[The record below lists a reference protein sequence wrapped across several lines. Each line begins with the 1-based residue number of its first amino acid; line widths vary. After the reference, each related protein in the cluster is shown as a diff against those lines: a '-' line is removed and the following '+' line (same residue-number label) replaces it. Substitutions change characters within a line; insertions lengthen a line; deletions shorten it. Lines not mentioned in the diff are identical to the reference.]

1 MTVDISNQT
10 IDFSMSSNYNGFNDS
25 LSNFNKS
32 FHSLVNKKN
41 IFYFICFL
49 VIYFVFYSILT
60 YSAKSGDDSTLLLSR
75 TIDAILLVVF
85 VLGCLLYFYISTQ
98 QEKED
103 LFEKSIIWTEEL
115 YKDPNNILTSF
126 FILLIFY
133 VIIFICKIPMTTE
146 TKPISIGLIEGKLWI
161 LLISVI
167 LVDII
172 DYLFDIKLV
181 DIIVDTLKKLW
192 DSSISPEITKIEN
205 EFRKDDD
212 KDKEI
217 KIENPVVNP
226 KEKLEVFNIS
236 NNLYTYDDAQ
246 AICKS
251 YNARLAKYEEVEE
264 SYNDGGE
271 WCNYGW
277 SDSQMILFPTQK
289 STWDKLQQTKD
300 KKNDCGRPGVNG
312 GFIANPNIEFGV
324 NCFGVKPQA
333 KKNDITLMESKNNQN
348 IPKSKEDIILDA
360 KVKFWK
366 ENSDKLLT
374 INSFNGS
381 KWNEF

>member
-1 MTVDISNQT
+1 MAIDISNQT
-10 IDFSMSSNYNGFNDS
+10 LDFSVSSNYIGFND
-25 LSNFNKS
+25 LISNFNTS
-32 FHSLVNKKN
+32 IHSIVNKKN
-41 IFYFICFL
+41 TFYFICFL
-49 VIYFVFYSILT
+49 VVYFVFYSVLT
-60 YSAKSGDDSTLLLSR
+60 YSTKSDDLLLSR
-75 TIDAILLVVF
+75 TIDSILLVVF
-85 VLGCLLYFYISTQ
+85 ILGCSLYLYISTQ

-103 LFEKSIIWTEEL
+103 LFENIIIWTEKL
-115 YKDPNNILTSF
+115 YKDPNNILSSF
-126 FILLIFY
+126 LIILFFY
-133 VIIFICKIPMTTE
+133 ITLFICQVPMTTE
-146 TKPISIGLIEGKLWI
+146 TKPISISLIESKLWI
-161 LLISVI
+161 LLISI
-167 LVDII
+167 IFVDVI

-181 DIIVDTLKKLW
+181 DIIIETIRKLW
-192 DSSISPEITKIEN
+192 DTSISPEMTQLNNEVDIPIE
-205 EFRKDDD
+205 
-212 KDKEI
+212 
-217 KIENPVVNP
+217 IEKPVINP
-226 KEKLEVFNIS
+226 KEKNEVFNIS

-300 KKNDCGRPGVNG
+300 KKNDCGRPGING

-324 NCFGVKPQA
+324 NCFGVKPDA
-333 KKNDITLMESKNNQN
+333 KKNDVTLMESKNNQN
-348 IPKSKEDIILDA
+348 IPKSKEDIVLDA

-366 ENSDKLLT
+366 ENSEKLLT
-374 INSFNGS
+374 VSSFNGN

>member
-1 MTVDISNQT
+1 MAIDISNQT
-10 IDFSMSSNYNGFNDS
+10 LDFSVSSNYIGFNY
-25 LSNFNKS
+25 LISNFNTS
-32 FHSLVNKKN
+32 IHSIVNKKN
-41 IFYFICFL
+41 TFYFICFL
-49 VIYFVFYSILT
+49 VVYFVFYSVLT
-60 YSAKSGDDSTLLLSR
+60 YSTKSDDLLLSR
-75 TIDAILLVVF
+75 TIDSILLVVF
-85 VLGCLLYFYISTQ
+85 ILGCSLYLYISTQ

-103 LFEKSIIWTEEL
+103 LFENIIIWTEKL
-115 YKDPNNILTSF
+115 YKDPNNILSSF
-126 FILLIFY
+126 LIILFFY
-133 VIIFICKIPMTTE
+133 ITLFICQVPMTTE
-146 TKPISIGLIEGKLWI
+146 TKPISISLIESKLWI
-161 LLISVI
+161 LLISI
-167 LVDII
+167 IFVDVI

-181 DIIVDTLKKLW
+181 DIIIETIRKLW
-192 DSSISPEITKIEN
+192 DTSISPEMTQLNNEVDIPIE
-205 EFRKDDD
+205 
-212 KDKEI
+212 
-217 KIENPVVNP
+217 IEKPVINP
-226 KEKLEVFNIS
+226 KEKNEVFNIS

-300 KKNDCGRPGVNG
+300 KKNDCGRPGING

-324 NCFGVKPQA
+324 NCFGVKPDA
-333 KKNDITLMESKNNQN
+333 KKNDVTLMESKNNQN
-348 IPKSKEDIILDA
+348 IPKSKEDIVLDA

-366 ENSDKLLT
+366 ENSEKLLT
-374 INSFNGS
+374 VSSFNGN

>member
-1 MTVDISNQT
+1 MTIDISNQT
-10 IDFSMSSNYNGFNDS
+10 LDFSMSSNYIGFND
-25 LSNFNKS
+25 LISNFNTS
-32 FHSLVNKKN
+32 IHSIVNKKN

-49 VIYFVFYSILT
+49 VVYFIFYSVLT
-60 YSAKSGDDSTLLLSR
+60 YSTKSSDLLLSR
-75 TIDAILLVVF
+75 TIDSILLVVF
-85 VLGCLLYFYISTQ
+85 ILGCSLYLYFSTQ

-103 LFEKSIIWTEEL
+103 LFENSIIWTEKL
-115 YKDPNNILTSF
+115 YKDPNNILSSF
-126 FILLIFY
+126 LIILLFY
-133 VIIFICKIPMTTE
+133 VTLFICQVPMTTE
-146 TKPISIGLIEGKLWI
+146 TKPISISLIESKLWI
-161 LLISVI
+161 LLISI
-167 LVDII
+167 IFIDII

-181 DIIVDTLKKLW
+181 DIIFETIKKLW
-192 DSSISPEITKIEN
+192 DTSILPEITKINN
-205 EFRKDDD
+205 EV
-212 KDKEI
+212 EI
-217 KIENPVVNP
+217 PIEIEKPVINP
-226 KEKLEVFNIS
+226 KEKNEVFNIS

-289 STWDKLQQTKD
+289 ATWDKLQQTKD
-300 KKNDCGRPGVNG
+300 KKNDCGRPGING

-324 NCFGVKPQA
+324 NCFGVKPDA
-333 KKNDITLMESKNNQN
+333 KKNDVTLMESKNNQN
-348 IPKSKEDIILDA
+348 IPKSKEDIVLDA

-366 ENSDKLLT
+366 ENSEKLLT
-374 INSFNGS
+374 VSSFNGN